1 MTLTG
6 SWEWGASEFIDPAWT
21 RLSLANPTRIHTLLQ
36 TAADPLRTQI
46 GVTDEQLVEQ
56 NRELSEEVTR
66 LRLRVLE
73 LEAAADM
80 DPMLPIFNRR
90 AFVREVGR
98 AQSMAS
104 RYGLMSS
111 VIFIDLDGFKQIND
125 KFGHGVG
132 DEILSQ
138 VADCLGSGVRQCDM
152 VARLGGDEF
161 GILLF
166 KSDLSVAKAKAGAL
180 CCRIGEIALDHPD
193 GQIRIGAS
201 WGAAP
206 CEPGQTPSK
215 ILERADRAMY
225 LDKRSGA

>member
-1 MTLTG
+1 M
-6 SWEWGASEFIDPAWT
+6 
-21 RLSLANPTRIHTLLQ
+21 SLANPTRISTLLQ
-36 TAADPLRTQI
+36 TAAEPLRSQI
-46 GVTDEQLVEQ
+46 GVTDAQLIEQ
-56 NRELSEEVTR
+56 NRELNEEVTR

-90 AFVREVGR
+90 AFIREVGR

-104 RYGLMSS
+104 RYGIVSS

-132 DEILSQ
+132 DEILSR
-138 VADCLGSGVRQCDM
+138 VAGSLTSGVRQCDM

-161 GILLF
+161 GVLLF
-166 KSDLSVAKAKAGAL
+166 KSDLTVAKAKAGAL
-180 CCRIGEIALDHPD
+180 CCRIGEIAMDHPD
-193 GQIRIGAS
+193 GAIRIGGS

-206 CEPGQTPSK
+206 CEPGQKPAK

-225 LDKRSGA
+225 LDKRSSA

>member
-1 MTLTG
+1 MRGDT
-6 SWEWGASEFIDPAWT
+6 IDQD
-21 RLSLANPTRIHTLLQ
+21 RMDLLLLADPTRIATLLQ
-36 TAADPLRTQI
+36 TAAEPLSQQI
-46 GVTDEQLVEQ
+46 GVTDAQLIAQ
-56 NRELSEEVTR
+56 NRDLTEEVTR
-66 LRLRVLE
+66 LKLRVLE
-73 LEAAADM
+73 LEAAADL
-80 DPMLPIFNRR
+80 DTMLPIFNRR

-125 KFGHGVG
+125 RFGHGVG
-132 DEILSQ
+132 DDILYEVSK
-138 VADCLGSGVRQCDM
+138 CLTSGVRQCDM

-161 GILLF
+161 GVLLF
-166 KSDLSVAKAKAGAL
+166 KSDLPVAKAKAGAL
-180 CCRIGEIALDHPD
+180 CCRIGEIAMDHPD
-193 GQIRIGAS
+193 GLIRIGAS

-225 LDKRSGA
+225 LDKRSNA